1 MAKTTRAKRAQDNK
15 KPTPR
20 KKQAK
25 KEAKKIK
32 DVPSSFS
39 LLGSTLGFFYQHKR
53 KLLGVAAVFLVLYL
67 VMVRSGSTFDLEST
81 DQLISDELGTNEL
94 VNKAVLTGI
103 LLGSGGSS
111 ESGISS
117 LSAFLLIV
125 LGSLA
130 FIWAIR
136 RLEAGKTF
144 RTRDAYYKGMYPLI
158 PFILVVFL
166 ISLQMIPFVVGG
178 FLYATAEVNGL
189 ISSLLERA
197 VFVSAWVALGL
208 LSVYWL
214 ANSLMGV
221 YAVTLPDI
229 YPLQALRSTKQIV
242 KGRRWSIFLKM
253 AMGAIVLG
261 IVSSLILLLAVMAL
275 PAIAVYVYD
284 VLLVLALL
292 FTHIYL
298 FKLYK
303 SLI

>member
-1 MAKTTRAKRAQDNK
+1 MAKATRAKRAQGK
-15 KPTPR
+15 KNPST
-20 KKQAK
+20 KKKKAK
-25 KEAKKIK
+25 KVANKSGE
-32 DVPSSFS
+32 VPSSFS
-39 LLGSTLGFFYQHKR
+39 LLRSSLGFFYLHKQ
-53 KLLGVAAVFLVLYL
+53 KLIGVAAVFLVLYL
-67 VMVRSGSTFDLEST
+67 LMIRSGSTFDLDAT
-81 DQLISDELGTNEL
+81 DELISDELGTNEL

-111 ESGISS
+111 ESGIGS
-117 LSAFLLIV
+117 LSAFLLLV

-136 RLEAGKTF
+136 HLEAGKTF

-166 ISLQMIPFVVGG
+166 ISLQLIPFVVGG

-189 ISSLLERA
+189 ISSLIERV
-197 VFVSAWVALGL
+197 VFVSAWIALGL

-229 YPLQALRSTKQIV
+229 YPLQALRSTKQVV

-253 AMGAIVLG
+253 AMGAIFLG
-261 IVSSLILLLAVMAL
+261 VISSLILLLAVMAL